1 MENTNTNI
9 ETVIAEA
16 KADLEAK
23 NFTTI
28 TIENSG
34 WDNTIRAR
42 LNRDKHRINNGYG
55 PSKAQIEYLGSFKN
69 VGHWDPQSGKSDWY
83 SRSYLYSCSKC
94 AISWL
99 INFAKKHRSIDID
112 VVIEK

>member
-1 MENTNTNI
+1 MENNINI

-16 KADLEAK
+16 KADLEEK

-28 TIENSG
+28 SIEAAN

-55 PSKAQIEYLGSFKN
+55 PSKAQINYLASFNN
-69 VGHWDPQSGKSDWY
+69 VGHWDVETGKSEWY
-83 SRSYLYSCSKC
+83 SNSQLFGCSKC

-99 INFAKKHRSIDID
+99 IDFAKKHRNIDID
-112 VVIEK
+112 LVIEK